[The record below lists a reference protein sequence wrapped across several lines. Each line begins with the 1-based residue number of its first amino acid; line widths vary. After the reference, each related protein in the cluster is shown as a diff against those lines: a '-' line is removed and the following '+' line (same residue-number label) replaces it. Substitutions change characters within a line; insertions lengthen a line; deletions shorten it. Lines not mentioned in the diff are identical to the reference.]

1 VTNTAIIRGNRG
13 FAHRLIDS
21 APEGSVLEV
30 KPPRRTIDQNKILH
44 ALITKVAAAKPE
56 GRIYPIEVWKP
67 LFLAM
72 CGHKVRF
79 EPALDG
85 NGVVPIGFRTSKLS
99 KAECSDLIE
108 CVYAYAAQHGVKMED

>member
-1 VTNTAIIRGNRG
+1 MANFTILRTNRG
-13 FAHRLIDS
+13 FAHRMVDA
-21 APEGSVLEV
+21 APAGSVLEI
-30 KPPRRTIDQNKILH
+30 KPPRRTIPQNARLH
-44 ALITKVAAAKPE
+44 AMITRVAAAKPE
-56 GRIYPIEVWKP
+56 GRVYPVEVWKP

-99 KAECSDLIE
+99 KAECSELIE
-108 CVYAYAAQHGVKMED
+108 CIYAYSAQHGIEQED